1 MRNSIADPYYFDTDP
16 DTGSEKFVSDPDP
29 DRTLIRIQAKTIQI
43 RIQTNKD
50 SVPGKSFDKK
60 AHIPCFVYLYI
71 LLIYHF
77 STNNDRLKN

>member
-50 SVPGKSFDKK
+50 SVLGN
-60 AHIPCFVYLYI
+60 
-71 LLIYHF
+71 LLIKKLIFHALCIYTYYLSITF
-77 STNNDRLKN
+77 LQIMIG